1 MKKKFYKEFHNK
13 SSSELEEIIH
23 NEKSY
28 QKEAVSLAKEIL
40 TSRKNNPE
48 KKAEQSEKENNKF
61 SPEKSRYEFK
71 HSLEE
76 KIWVVLSILFFL
88 YFGIKGYLNASEYY
102 FILLLLAFLIAFI
115 SRNIFSNKPEI
126 VVDKRGIWT
135 SSHGFTD
142 WSKIERVILKDRGIM
157 RYLTRFYLNDELE
170 IYMKDNAKK
179 RKIKFF
185 IISGISNKNLLDK
198 LIKHYM
204 ENNEK

>member
-61 SPEKSRYEFK
+61 SPEKTRYEFK

-76 KIWVVLSILFFL
+76 KIWVALSILFFL
-88 YFGIKGYLNASEYY
+88 YFVIKSYLNESEYY
-102 FILLLLAFLIAFI
+102 FILLLLVFLITFM
-115 SRNIFSNKPEI
+115 SRDVFSNKPEI
-126 VVDKRGIWT
+126 IVDKKGIWT

-142 WSKIERVILKDRGIM
+142 WSKIERIVLKDRGIM
-157 RYLTRFYLNDELE
+157 KYLTRFYLDDELE
-170 IYMKDNAKK
+170 IYLKDNVKK
-179 RKIKFF
+179 RKVKFF
-185 IISGISNKNLLDK
+185 TISGISNKNLLDK
-198 LIKHYM
+198 LIKYYIK
-204 ENNEK
+204 NNEN

>member
-61 SPEKSRYEFK
+61 SPEKTRYEFK

-76 KIWVVLSILFFL
+76 KIWVALSILFFL
-88 YFGIKGYLNASEYY
+88 YFVIKSYLNESEYY
-102 FILLLLAFLIAFI
+102 FILLLLVFLITFM
-115 SRNIFSNKPEI
+115 SRDVFSNKPEI
-126 VVDKRGIWT
+126 IVDKKGIWT

-142 WSKIERVILKDRGIM
+142 WSKIERIVLKDRGIM
-157 RYLTRFYLNDELE
+157 KYLTRFYLDDELE
-170 IYMKDNAKK
+170 IYLKDNVKK
-179 RKIKFF
+179 RKVKFF
-185 IISGISNKNLLDK
+185 TISGISNKNLLDK
-198 LIKHYM
+198 LIKHYIK
-204 ENNEK
+204 NNEN